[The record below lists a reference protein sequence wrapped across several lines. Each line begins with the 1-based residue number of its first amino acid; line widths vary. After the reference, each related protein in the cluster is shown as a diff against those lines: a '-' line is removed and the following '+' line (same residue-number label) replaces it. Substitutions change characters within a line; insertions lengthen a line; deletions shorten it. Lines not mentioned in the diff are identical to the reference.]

1 MSAYCIFDIVEI
13 TDVEKMQEYRSKVGA
28 TVEQYGG
35 RYIVRGGPFAIVEGD
50 WSISY
55 PVVLEFSNLKNAY
68 RWYNSKEY
76 RELKKLRL
84 IAAKSNGFFVEG
96 I

>member
-1 MSAYCIFDIVEI
+1 
-13 TDVEKMQEYRSKVGA
+13 MQEYRSEVGA
-28 TVEQYGG
+28 TIEQYGG
-35 RYIVRGGPFAIVEGD
+35 RYIVRGGPFTIVEGD
-50 WSISY
+50 CSISY
-55 PVVLEFSNLKNAY
+55 PVVLEFPNLKDAY

-84 IAAKSNGFFVEG
+84 TAAKSNGFFVEG

>member
-1 MSAYCIFDIVEI
+1 MPAYCIFDIVEI
-13 TDVEKMQEYRSKVGA
+13 TDAERMQEYRSKVRA
-28 TVEQYGG
+28 TVEKHGG
-35 RYIVRGGPFAIVEGD
+35 RYIVRGGPFEIVEGD

-55 PVVLEFSNLKNAY
+55 PVVLEFPNLEDAH
-68 RWYNSKEY
+68 RWYNSNEY

-84 IAAKSNGFFVEG
+84 TAAKSNGFFVEG